1 MAKINTTT
9 EIGYTGLDEWHG
21 RISEDFLRELRGK
34 EGYKRYNEMRLN
46 SPIIGA
52 MLMAA
57 EQALRTV
64 SWQYVS
70 DDGEEDERLVFLGDA
85 LDGMTT
91 SWTDHVIAA
100 LTMLPFGYAP
110 FEIVYERRD
119 NRLTWRKFAI
129 RGQDTIESWL
139 FDDSGGIQGL
149 VQMGSPYYKRIEIPI
164 EKVVLYRT
172 RTEKNNPEGRSV
184 LRTAW
189 IPYYYAKNIMQ
200 IEAIGI
206 ERELAGLP
214 VIELPLGADS
224 DESSS
229 TSDASKAAKI
239 VRNMRNDEQAGLVL
253 PPPMGEGEH
262 QKWHFSLV
270 STGGTRAI
278 DTDIV
283 IRRYESRMLMSA
295 LAQFL
300 ILGQDKVGTQALSS
314 DMTDFWTNAIN
325 ATADIISETHTEYAM
340 KRLLRLNGYDDSG
353 IRMEHSPAGDVDVL
367 ALADALQKL
376 GDKLTWL
383 PTDEI
388 WLRGAMKLPE
398 ADVDAIEAEK
408 EARRARAP
416 QFPNPFQRSNDQP
429 PDNNQDE
436 DEDDMEAY
444 GVGSSPDDLK
454 RIRHER
460 NMKKVIEMYWEG
472 ERKRALQ
479 SAERVKSGVRI

>member
-1 MAKINTTT
+1 MARNK
-9 EIGYTGLDEWHG
+9 EIGYTGLDEWKGH
-21 RISEDFLRELRGK
+21 ITEDFLRELRGK

-46 SPIIGA
+46 SPVIGA

-57 EQALRTV
+57 EQAIRTV

-70 DDGEEDERLVFLGDA
+70 ALGAEDPRVEFAQRA

-91 SWTDHVIAA
+91 SWEDHIIAA

-119 NRLTWRKFAI
+119 NALMWRKFAI
-129 RGQDTIESWL
+129 RGQDTVDHWL
-139 FDDSGGIQGL
+139 FDDTGGLQGL
-149 VQMGSPYYKRIEIPI
+149 VQMGAPYFQYIEIPI
-164 EKVVLYRT
+164 EKMVLYRT

-214 VIELPLGADS
+214 VIEPPMGATT

-229 TSDASKAAKI
+229 SSDVSKAAKI
-239 VRNMRNDEQAGLVL
+239 VRNLRNDEQAGLVL
-253 PPPMGEGEH
+253 PPPTGDGKH
-262 QKWHFSLV
+262 QRWHFSLAA
-270 STGGTRAI
+270 TGGTRAI
-278 DTDIV
+278 DTDLV

-300 ILGQDKVGTQALSS
+300 ILGQDKVGAQALSS
-314 DMTDFWTNAIN
+314 DMTDFWSNAIN
-325 ATADIISETHTEYAM
+325 ATADIISETHTEYAL
-340 KRLLRLNGYDDSG
+340 KRLLRLNGFDPEG
-353 IRMEHSPAGDVDVL
+353 IRMEHSPAGDIDIM

-383 PTDEI
+383 PTDEV
-388 WLRGAMKLPE
+388 WLRGAMKLP
-398 ADVDAIEAEK
+398 DASAEDIEAEK
-408 EARRARAP
+408 ERRREMLPAFPPAP
-416 QFPNPFQRSNDQP
+416 FGRPQP
-429 PDNNQDE
+429 QDDDDE
-436 DEDDMEAY
+436 DEMGADMYAA
-444 GVGSSPDDLK
+444 GNAPDDAARL
-454 RIRHER
+454 RYEE
-460 NMKKVIEMYWEG
+460 NMKKVIKAYWEG
-472 ERKRALQ
+472 EKKRVIQ
-479 SAERVKSGVRI
+479 SAKRVKRGARI